1 MYIKSAVRF
10 LDTSA
15 DNTVMRKSV
24 FCSIACVFLFV
35 LPLFAQSKPLYVLPK
50 NNTPTKSSASDSQH
64 FIAGSD
70 KGLFRIIKNKTLE
83 PLWTDGKVKQ
93 ILRVP
98 FSTDSDNNSFSWY
111 ILTNKGILYTTDLE
125 HFELRNNGLPFLT
138 VKKYDGKTAT
148 LESQVDLLK
157 DISVDPV
164 DPLTLVT
171 ATRDNVYLT
180 TDGGLNWKNMGS
192 VSTSTTGIKAV
203 AVSHIPSA
211 DFKVNPETS
220 AAKTRADE
228 FEKSDVVL
236 FLAHSYYGFAY
247 RYATGN
253 KWIEAQSGLFSLPSY
268 SYPDEL
274 SDIITVA
281 DSKDDG
287 SFSVKI
293 FTSQSFVP
301 RIYEF
306 NWKLKKSV
314 AAYEGKEP
322 ADTIDSLN
330 YVNGNF
336 VYMKPGT
343 LSFYD
348 TEQKAEGLL
357 PPDYAVWRSAL
368 SIVPGE
374 VTSTFIPKSRSGF
387 GSDITLNEL
396 WLFYPETVKTEY
408 VEPAMNKKCIYV
420 PEWKAY
426 TIPGMQKYK
435 KIITDNKLNGLVI
448 DMKDDYGLLRYNSKD
463 PEILKKAK
471 ISSYAIDVEQFVGE
485 FKKDD
490 IYLIARIPVFK
501 DKQLANYD
509 QKQYAIWDK
518 ALNKPWIGTKGAD
531 ANGVMQYYDE
541 NWVDPYSEEVWEYN
555 VAIAKELI
563 SRGFDEVQYDY
574 IRFPTDGLNIGRM
587 QFRHQNPGM
596 DKTSAL
602 ISFLSYARENI
613 KAPLGI
619 DIYGAN
625 GWFRTGSRT
634 GQDVELLSE
643 YVDIICPMFYP
654 SHFGNGDMNYAPY
667 SERPYRIYFYGT
679 YRNSVIGR
687 NNIIVRPWVQAFYM
701 PVKYDRDWYN
711 KDYVKREVFG
721 VRDSVGHGYM
731 YWNQSGRYEDL
742 SPDPADAEYPWTANE
757 ASTKYRKP
765 ALSTGSDIEP
775 FTPVI
780 EEIIEEEKAK
790 ELSILDSVLE
800 QEDDD
805 EEAGMDIEKEEYLA
819 SEGEKQEI
827 GKVGLSSLELLLQVQ
842 SRWQG
847 LGEK

>member
-1 MYIKSAVRF
+1 MRF
-10 LDTSA
+10 FNSSA

-24 FCSIACVFLFV
+24 FVSIVVVFAFFSAF
-35 LPLFAQSKPLYVLPK
+35 LFAQSKPLYVLPK
-50 NNTPTKSSASDSQH
+50 YTPSPSTSTDSQQ

-83 PLWTDGKVKQ
+83 PLWTEGKVKQ

-98 FSTDSDNNSFSWY
+98 FSSEKDNTNFSWY
-111 ILTNKGILYTTDLE
+111 ILTNKGILYTSDLE
-125 HFELRNNGLPFLT
+125 HFELRNTGLPFLT
-138 VKKYDGKTAT
+138 VKKYDGKSPT

-157 DISVDPV
+157 DIAVDPI

-171 ATRDNVYLT
+171 ATRDNVYLS
-180 TDGGLNWKNMGS
+180 TDGGQNWRNMGS

-203 AVSHIPSA
+203 AVAHIPNV
-211 DFKVNPETS
+211 DFKADPAVSS
-220 AAKTRADE
+220 AKNRADE
-228 FEKSDVVL
+228 LEKSDIVL

-247 RYATGN
+247 RYATGS
-253 KWIEAQSGLFSLPSY
+253 KWIEAQGGLFSLPSY

-281 DSKDDG
+281 DTKDDG
-287 SFSVKI
+287 SYSVRIFS
-293 FTSQSFVP
+293 SQTFVP
-301 RIYEF
+301 KIYEF

-314 AAYEGKEP
+314 AIYEGKEP

-343 LSFYD
+343 LAFYD
-348 TEQKAEGLL
+348 AEAKGEGLL
-357 PPDYAVWRSAL
+357 PPDYALWRSAL

-374 VTSTFIPKSRSGF
+374 VSSVFIPQSRSGF
-387 GSDITLNEL
+387 SSAICLSEL
-396 WLFYPETVKTEY
+396 WLFNPEKVVTEY
-408 VEPAMNKKCIYV
+408 VEPAMDKKCIYV

-426 TIPGMQKYK
+426 TVSGMQKYK

-448 DMKDDYGLLRYNSKD
+448 DMKDDYGLLRYNSKE
-463 PEILKKAK
+463 PSILKKAK
-471 ISSYAIDVEQFVGE
+471 ISSYAIDVEQFVAE

-555 VAIAKELI
+555 IAIAKELI
-563 SRGFDEVQYDY
+563 ARGFDEVQYDY

-587 QFRHQNPGM
+587 QFRWQNPGM

-667 SERPYRIYFYGT
+667 TERPYRIYFYGT

-701 PVKYDRDWYN
+701 PVKYDRDYYDKN
-711 KDYVKREVFG
+711 YVRREVFG

-742 SPDPADAEYPWTANE
+742 SPDPADAEYPWTASE
-757 ASTKYRKP
+757 ASPKFRKP
-765 ALSTGSDIEP
+765 ALSTGADIEP

-780 EEIIEEEKAK
+780 EEIIEEEKAASVS
-790 ELSILDSVLE
+790 LLDSVLE
-800 QEDDD
+800 QIDVDEDNSSIDN
-805 EEAGMDIEKEEYLA
+805 DISQV
-819 SEGEKQEI
+819 SELEKQEI
-827 GKVGLSSLELLLQVQ
+827 VKANTSPSDMLLQVQ
-842 SRWQG
+842 SRWQNIG
-847 LGEK
+847 NK

>member
-1 MYIKSAVRF
+1 MRF
-10 LDTSA
+10 LGLSA

-24 FCSIACVFLFV
+24 FCFIAISFAFV
-35 LPLFAQSKPLYVLPK
+35 ASVCAQSKPLYELPK
-50 NNTPTKSSASDSQH
+50 YTPSPSSAADSQQ

-70 KGLFRIIKNKTLE
+70 AGLFRIIKNKTLE

-98 FSTDSDNNSFSWY
+98 LDDSEDAAWY
-111 ILTNKGILYTTDLE
+111 ILTNKGILYSTDLK

-138 VKKYDGKTAT
+138 VKKYKDKKPT

-157 DISVDPV
+157 DIAADPV

-171 ATRDNVYLT
+171 ATRDAVYLT
-180 TDGGLNWKNMGS
+180 TDGGNNWRNMGS

-203 AVSHIPSA
+203 AVAHIPSA
-211 DFKVNPETS
+211 DFKADTNVSPQKN
-220 AAKTRADE
+220 RADE
-228 FEKSDVVL
+228 IEKSDIVL

-247 RYATGN
+247 RYATGT
-253 KWIEAQSGLFSLPSY
+253 KWVESQGGLFSLPSY

-274 SDIITVA
+274 SDIVA
-281 DSKDDG
+281 AADEAEDG
-287 SFSVKI
+287 TYAVRI
-293 FTSQSFVP
+293 FTSQTFVP

-306 NWKLKKSV
+306 NWKTKKSAV
-314 AAYEGKEP
+314 IYAGKEP
-322 ADTIDSLN
+322 ADTVDSLN
-330 YVNGNF
+330 YVGGNF

-343 LSFYD
+343 LALYD
-348 TEQKAEGLL
+348 TQAKAEGLL
-357 PPDYAVWRSAL
+357 PPDYALWRSAL
-368 SIVPGE
+368 SIVPGD
-374 VTSTFIPKSRSGF
+374 VTSVYIPKSRSGF
-387 GSDITLNEL
+387 DSPICLSEL
-396 WLFYPETVKTEY
+396 WLFNPDEVKTAY
-408 VEPAMNKKCIYV
+408 VEPAMDKKCIYV

-485 FKKDD
+485 FKKDG

-531 ANGVMQYYDE
+531 ANGIMQYYDE

-563 SRGFDEVQYDY
+563 ARGFDEVQYDY

-587 QFRHQNPGM
+587 QFRWQNEGM

-654 SHFGNGDMNYAPY
+654 SHFGNGDMNYAPF

-701 PVKYDRDWYN
+701 PVRYDRDWYN
-711 KDYVKREVFG
+711 KDYVRREVFG

-742 SPDPADAEYPWTANE
+742 SPDPADAPYPWTAPE
-757 ASTKYRKP
+757 ASRSFRKP
-765 ALSTGSDIEP
+765 ALSTSADIEP

-780 EEIIEEEKAK
+780 EEIMEEEKAL
-790 ELSILDSVLE
+790 ELSILESVLR
-800 QEDDD
+800 QEDFSSESSED
-805 EEAGMDIEKEEYLA
+805 EPLKTT
-819 SEGEKQEI
+819 EKQEHI
-827 GKVGLSSLELLLQVQ
+827 GASNFTADMLLHVQ
-842 SRWQG
+842 NRWQNVG
-847 LGEK
+847 H

>member
-1 MYIKSAVRF
+1 
-10 LDTSA
+10 
-15 DNTVMRKSV
+15 MRKSALAILTSI
-24 FCSIACVFLFV
+24 FCFTATNLLS
-35 LPLFAQSKPLYVLPK
+35 QSKPLYELPQY
-50 NNTPTKSSASDSQH
+50 TPANVTDVSDSRQ
-64 FIAGSD
+64 FIVGSD

-93 ILRVP
+93 ILNVAQKEG
-98 FSTDSDNNSFSWY
+98 SAWY
-111 ILTNKGILYTTDLE
+111 ILTSKGILYSTDLE
-125 HFELRNNGLPFLT
+125 HFELRNDGLPFLT

-148 LESQVDLLK
+148 LEKQVDLLK
-157 DISVDPV
+157 DIACDPV

-180 TDGGLNWKNMGS
+180 RDGGKSWRNMGS

-203 AVSHIPSA
+203 GVTHIQSDKFKA
-211 DFKVNPETS
+211 DPNATASKNHTDAIES
-220 AAKTRADE
+220 
-228 FEKSDVVL
+228 SNVVL

-247 RYATGN
+247 KYATGN
-253 KWIEAQSGLFSLPSY
+253 KWIEAQAGLYSLPSY
-268 SYPDEL
+268 SYPDEI
-274 SDIITVA
+274 SDIIITKS
-281 DSKDDG
+281 DNTDG
-287 SFSVKI
+287 TFSPRI
-293 FTSQSFVP
+293 FMSQSFVP

-306 NWKLKKSV
+306 NWNQKRSV
-314 AAYEGKEP
+314 SIYTGKEP

-330 YVNGNF
+330 RIGDNF

-343 LSFYD
+343 LALFD
-348 TEQKAEGLL
+348 NEKKGEGLL

-368 SIVPGE
+368 SIVPGD
-374 VTSTFIPKSRSGF
+374 VSSAYIPKSRSGF
-387 GSDITLNEL
+387 GESLSLSEL
-396 WLFYPETVKTEY
+396 WLFYPETVKTQY
-408 VEPAMNKKCIYV
+408 VEPAMDKKCIYV

-463 PEILKKAK
+463 PLILKKAK

-485 FKKDD
+485 FKKDG

-501 DKQLANYD
+501 DKQLANWD
-509 QKQYAIWDK
+509 NKQYAIWDK
-518 ALNKPWIGTKGAD
+518 ALNQPWIGTKGTNE
-531 ANGVMQYYDE
+531 NGVMEYYDE
-541 NWVDPYSEEVWEYN
+541 NWVDPYSQEVWEYN

-574 IRFPTDGLNIGRM
+574 IRFPTDGLNIARM

-701 PVKYDRDWYN
+701 PVRYDRDWYN
-711 KDYVKREVFG
+711 KDYVKREVYG

-742 SPDPADAEYPWTANE
+742 SPDPADSAYPWTASE
-757 ASTKYRKP
+757 ASKDFRKP
-765 ALSTGSDIEP
+765 ALSTGADIEQIVP
-775 FTPVI
+775 NLEV
-780 EEIIEEEKAK
+780 EEEEERASSV
-790 ELSILDSVLE
+790 SILDSVLM
-800 QEDDD
+800 QEDFS
-805 EEAGMDIEKEEYLA
+805 EEKDLDAKAQNEIVSTGNFA
-819 SEGEKQEI
+819 SD
-827 GKVGLSSLELLLQVQ
+827 VLLQVQ
-842 SRWQG
+842 NRWQSVR
-847 LGEK
+847 K